1 MFLFQGR
8 VYDYRE
14 LVLPLKEGILQ
25 MVRKLFKINVRSF
38 DNRRFELVFGLS
50 ELEMLRCLLSGVE
63 GDCINILR
71 LFHL

>member
-1 MFLFQGR
+1 MFQGG

-14 LVLPLKEGILQ
+14 LTLSLKKGILQ
-25 MVRKLFKINVRSF
+25 MIRELFKINVRGL
-38 DNRRFELVFGLS
+38 DNRRFELVLGLS